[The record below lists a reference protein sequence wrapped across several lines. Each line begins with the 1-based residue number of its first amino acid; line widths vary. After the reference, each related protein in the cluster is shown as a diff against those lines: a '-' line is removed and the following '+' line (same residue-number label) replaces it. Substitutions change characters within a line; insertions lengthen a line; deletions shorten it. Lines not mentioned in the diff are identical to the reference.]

1 MQPTT
6 GGLSHSGPLLTN
18 NQRKERSGNDVGDE
32 RVFQKRYFVT
42 QAELAFFQSGDL
54 HLVTAASID
63 KGFDR
68 AIKVAMLDSQQF
80 QPSHDIFPAH
90 PLPTF
95 SAMLR
100 TAS

>member
-1 MQPTT
+1 M
-6 GGLSHSGPLLTN
+6 
-18 NQRKERSGNDVGDE
+18 RSGDDVRDE
-32 RVFQKRYFVT
+32 RILKKRYFIA
-42 QAELAFFQSGDL
+42 QPELAFLESGDL
-54 HLVTAASID
+54 HLVTAAGIH

-68 AIKVAMLDSQQF
+68 AVKVAMFDSQQF
-80 QPSHDIFPAH
+80 QPSHDVFPAH